1 MTDTLSTAKQILTTN
16 STTNFADI
24 LQVVDV
30 LKWPVLVL
38 IVVLIIKKPI
48 VDLINRITK
57 IGHGGTSLEAE
68 QQKAAEKQEK
78 RQVSNVDRALGLF
91 REETVDFF
99 KSAVLQE
106 TNLESIKSDKEKVD
120 HLVNYSIAI
129 YIIKH
134 YEMLYNSIYG
144 SQISILQQLNTFA
157 SENNETLKR
166 FYNYASEQNP
176 KFYDSYPFE
185 DYIGFLYSFN
195 LIVVEDGNVKITIL
209 GIDFLKY
216 LTETSKSLNKR
227 Y

>member
-1 MTDTLSTAKQILTTN
+1 MSDTLTAAKQI
-16 STTNFADI
+16 STTNFIDV
-24 LQVVDV
+24 LQTIDV

-38 IVVLIIKKPI
+38 IVVLLIKKPL

-68 QQKAAEKQEK
+68 QQKSAEKQEK
-78 RQVSNVDRALGLF
+78 RQVSNIDRALGLF
-91 REETVDFF
+91 RPETVEFF

-106 TNLESIKSDKEKVD
+106 TNLDSIKTDKEKVD

-144 SQISILQQLNTFA
+144 SQISILQQLNTYA
-157 SENNETLKR
+157 YENNDTLKR
-166 FYNYASEQNP
+166 FYNHAVEQNS

-195 LIVVEDGNVKITIL
+195 LIIEEEGSVKITIL

-227 Y
+227 F